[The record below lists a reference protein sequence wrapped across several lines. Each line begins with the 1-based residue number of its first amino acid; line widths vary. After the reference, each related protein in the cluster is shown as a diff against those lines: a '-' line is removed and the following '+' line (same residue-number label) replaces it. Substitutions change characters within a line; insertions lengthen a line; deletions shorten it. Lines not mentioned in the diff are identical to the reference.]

1 MFTGIV
7 EEVGT
12 VVSLDLAPGGPD
24 EPGGPGG
31 VREAGDARLVLRGPL
46 VTSDARHGDS
56 IAVSGVCLTVTDL
69 PGDGTFAVD
78 VMPESLRRTAL
89 GDLEPG
95 SPVNLERA
103 VRADARLGGHVVQG
117 HVDGVG
123 TVRRRAP
130 GPRWDEVEIALD
142 PALARY
148 VAEKGSVA
156 VAGVSLTVSAVGPD
170 WFGVSL
176 IPTTLAETTLG
187 DAAVGTRVNL
197 EVDVLAKYVERLLT
211 AGAVAGAVAGT
222 VVGDGARVGTGAAA
236 PGVAR

>member
-12 VVSLDLAPGGPD
+12 VVALDRALDRAAG
-24 EPGGPGG
+24 GGPGG
-31 VREAGDARLVLRGPL
+31 DRAAGDARLVVRGPR
-46 VTSDARHGDS
+46 VVSDAGLGDS

-78 VMPESLRRTAL
+78 VMPETLRRTAL
-89 GDLEPG
+89 GDLAPG
-95 SPVNLERA
+95 APVNLERA

-123 TVRRRAP
+123 TVRRRTP
-130 GPRWDEVEIALD
+130 GPRWDEVEVALD

-156 VAGVSLTVSAVGPD
+156 VAGVSLTVTAVGDD

-176 IPTTLAETTLG
+176 IPTTLAATTLG
-187 DAAVGTRVNL
+187 AAAVGTRLNL
-197 EVDVLAKYVERLLT
+197 EVDVLAKYVERLLAT
-211 AGAVAGAVAGT
+211 T
-222 VVGDGARVGTGAAA
+222 
-236 PGVAR
+236 GVAR

>member
-7 EEVGT
+7 EEVGA
-12 VVSLDLAPGGPD
+12 VVALDLATSEGSPGS
-24 EPGGPGG
+24 PGTA
-31 VREAGDARLVLRGPL
+31 RTDARMTVRGPL
-46 VTSDARHGDS
+46 VVQDAALGDS
-56 IAVSGVCLTVTDL
+56 IAVSGVCLTVAEL
-69 PGDGTFAVD
+69 PGDGTFVVD
-78 VMPESLRRTAL
+78 VMPESLERTAL
-89 GDLEPG
+89 GDLAAG

-123 TVRRRAP
+123 TVRRRTP

-156 VAGVSLTVSAVGPD
+156 VAGVSLTVTAVGDD

-176 IPTTLAETTLG
+176 IPTTLAATTLG
-187 DAAVGTRVNL
+187 TAQVGDRVNL

-211 AGAVAGAVAGT
+211 AGAVAGVTG
-222 VVGDGARVGTGAAA
+222 GAR
-236 PGVAR
+236 